1 MKIKEI
7 RDLLDAE
14 VLAGEENLENDVTS
28 ACCSDMMSDVL
39 AYVKD
44 QGVLITG
51 LINPQVI
58 RTANMMDMLCVV
70 FVRSK
75 TPTDEMLELAR
86 ECGIVVMKSDKR
98 AFEAS
103 GILYSNG
110 FAPKTEGG
118 NV

>member
-1 MKIKEI
+1 MKISKIKE
-7 RDLLDAE
+7 LLGAE
-14 VLAGEENLENDVTS
+14 LLCGEEHIDYDVES

-58 RTANMMDMLCVV
+58 RTANMMDMYCVV

-75 TPTDEMLELAR
+75 MPTDEMIDLAK
-86 ECGIVVMKSDKR
+86 ECGIVVMTTDKR
-98 AFEAS
+98 AYEACGMLWS
-103 GILYSNG
+103 AGLS
-110 FAPKTEGG
+110 TDSEGG
-118 NV
+118 NG